1 MTSLKEKI
9 AKVIPEN
16 LFFLDLVEHKT
27 QSRIKI
33 IIDGLIKNPKL
44 IICHLERRE
53 RS

>member
-33 IIDGLIKNPKL
+33 IIDGLESIDLHMNIDCP
-44 IICHLERRE
+44 
-53 RS
+53 